1 MKKMTPEIYEEKRNE
16 LIVLLE
22 GILKKATKIPD
33 ESRKELQDTV
43 GKLKRNSFE
52 ITLVGEFQGGK
63 STLFDTILEGRE
75 ISPRGQGIKTSACK
89 ISAQSV
95 PEEAKEYV
103 NLRWKTDDELMLT
116 MLDIVKANLIDDAEA
131 YALFEQK
138 KDDGSTRL
146 PSLSNKKIRHLAKKA
161 LEKEWEIYN
170 RNPAYYDPDDSGRL
184 DLLQISTL
192 ILNFYDS
199 KELIELRK
207 KTHISPE
214 ELKSLVVFPKDW
226 LTRWEKGKESTRWD
240 FNEIRFV
247 FLGDADVY
255 IHSDNLERLGCVV
268 TDCPGLF
275 AGPWDTMVAENA
287 MIRADAILFLMRG
300 DRAISDSELRALGHI
315 KKTNQE
321 HKLFLAINAR
331 RSKNDV
337 ESLLRPADFA
347 MIKQRGFTVDSEQAL
362 DVYNGLLGFNSRC
375 TQPPSDIEEKDREEW
390 LRNWRNST
398 GRAIATYYNYDLLD
412 DTDRIKVQA
421 LMENKEELY
430 RGSGVLELLSKIET
444 SVVLRKFESILVKGG
459 TEKAGA
465 SLNALNGELK
475 AKENAASKSLE
486 EAESEVGVAREKLKK
501 FQMFVNDEVDKVL
514 EDATS
519 ADLLAQDFVNEVYVK
534 NIREMSDSISCKL
547 KYRFNKSMK
556 LLGIVWDLMK
566 AKVKSWT
573 EHCSSAKEDAER
585 RAKSILTEPVVEAVE
600 EVATPA
606 ASGWLANIRDN
617 GNKLFE
623 TAYGR
628 ALKSVGDRV
637 RGEWDKMFE
646 GEISILSG
654 LALDFDISLSPIG
667 RTVNKLYSEDGVNVQ
682 KEAASVLVKK
692 ISTLIGAIVVALVTT
707 ILVAFIMVNI
717 GLGGLPAIL
726 VIISGVMSGA
736 SFYDFVNEKIVNNLE
751 VRLRPEISQKLTE
764 LFSEQQ
770 EKIKSEAK
778 KEIISGIVKEL
789 KEKLRNSLRVQ
800 ANKFEARV
808 KETLSLKKKTLEEQ
822 QRVAAEAKE
831 VREKQIEPARKEIAD
846 FNNSLVPYFTLGED

>member
-16 LIVLLE
+16 LIALLE

-95 PEEAKEYV
+95 PEEAEEYV

-116 MLDIVKANLIDDAEA
+116 MLDIVKANLIDDAKA

-146 PSLSNKKIRHLAKKA
+146 PSLSDKKIRHLAKKA

-170 RNPAYYDPDDSGRL
+170 KNPSYYDPDDSGRL

-199 KELIELRK
+199 KELVELRS
-207 KTHISPE
+207 KTRVSLA
-214 ELKSLVVFPKDW
+214 ELKSLVVFPKNW
-226 LTRWEKGKESTRWD
+226 LMRWQEGKEKTKWSFD
-240 FNEIRFV
+240 EIRFV
-247 FLGDADVY
+247 FLGDAEVY

-331 RSKNDV
+331 KSKNDV
-337 ESLLRPADFA
+337 ETLLRPADFA

-375 TQPPSDIEEKDREEW
+375 TQPPSDIEEKDRDEW

-398 GRAIATYYNYDLLD
+398 GRAIATYYNYDMFED
-412 DTDRIKVQA
+412 VDKIKA

-430 RGSGVLELLSKIET
+430 RGSGVLELLSKIEA

-459 TEKAGA
+459 TEKASA
-465 SLNALNGELK
+465 SLDALNGELK

-486 EAESEVGVAREKLKK
+486 EAEYEVGVAREKLEK
-501 FQMFVNDEVDKVL
+501 FQKFVNDEVGRVL

-519 ADLLAQDFVNEVYVK
+519 ADLLAQDFLNEVYVK
-534 NIREMSDSISCKL
+534 NIREMSDSISFKL
-547 KYRFNKSMK
+547 KCRFNQSKR
-556 LLGIVWDLMK
+556 LLEIVWDLMK

-573 EHCSSAKEDAER
+573 GHCSSAKEDAEK

-637 RGEWDKMFE
+637 RSEWDRMFE
-646 GEISILSG
+646 GETSILSG

-667 RTVNKLYSEDGVNVQ
+667 HTVNKLYSEDGVNVQ

-692 ISTLIGAIVVALVTT
+692 ISAMIGAVVVAIVTT

-726 VIISGVMSGA
+726 VILAGLFSGGA
-736 SFYDFVNEKIVNNLE
+736 FFEFVNEKIVNNLE
-751 VRLRPEISQKLTE
+751 IKLRPDISQKLTE

-778 KEIISGIVKEL
+778 EEIISGIVKEL

-800 ANKFEARV
+800 AKKFEARV
-808 KETLSLKKKTLEEQ
+808 KEMLSLKKETLEEQ

-831 VREKQIEPARKEIAD
+831 VREKQIEPARKEIVD
-846 FNNSLVPYFTLGED
+846 FNNSLAPYFT

>member
-1 MKKMTPEIYEEKRNE
+1 MTPEIYEEKRNE
-16 LIVLLE
+16 LIALLE

-33 ESRKELQDTV
+33 QSRKELQDTV

-95 PEEAKEYV
+95 PEGAKEYV

-116 MLDIVKANLIDDAEA
+116 MLDIVKANLIDDEKA

-138 KDDGSTRL
+138 KDDGSTQL
-146 PSLSNKKIRHLAKKA
+146 PSLSDKKIRLLAKKA

-170 RNPAYYDPDDSGRL
+170 KNPSYYDPDDSGRL

-199 KELIELRK
+199 KELVELRS
-207 KTHISPE
+207 KTRVSPE
-214 ELKSLVVFPKDW
+214 ELKSLVVFPRNW
-226 LTRWEKGKESTRWD
+226 LMRWQAGKEKTKWSFD
-240 FNEIRFV
+240 EIRFV
-247 FLGDADVY
+247 FLGDAEVY

-331 RSKNDV
+331 KSKNDV
-337 ESLLRPADFA
+337 ETLLRPADFA

-390 LRNWRNST
+390 LKNWKNST
-398 GRAIATYYNYDLLD
+398 GRAITTYYNYDMFAD
-412 DTDRIKVQA
+412 VEKIKA

-430 RGSGVLELLSKIET
+430 RGSGVLELLSKIEA

-459 TEKAGA
+459 TEKASA
-465 SLNALNGELK
+465 SLDALNGELK

-486 EAESEVGVAREKLKK
+486 EAEYEVGVAREKLEK
-501 FQMFVNDEVDKVL
+501 FQKFVNDEVGRVL

-547 KYRFNKSMK
+547 KNRFNKSMK
-556 LLGIVWDLMK
+556 LLGIVWDLMR

-573 EHCSSAKEDAER
+573 EHCSSAQKDAEM
-585 RAKSILTEPVVEAVE
+585 RAKSILTEPVIEAVE

-667 RTVNKLYSEDGVNVQ
+667 HTVNKLYSEDGVNVQ

-692 ISTLIGAIVVALVTT
+692 ISTIIGAVVVALVTT

-726 VIISGVMSGA
+726 VILAGLFTGSA
-736 SFYDFVNEKIVNNLE
+736 FFEFVNEKIVNNLE
-751 VRLRPEISQKLTE
+751 IKLRPDISQKLTE

-778 KEIISGIVKEL
+778 EEIISGIVKEL

-800 ANKFEARV
+800 AKKFEDRV
-808 KETLSLKKKTLEEQ
+808 KEMLSLKKKTLEEQ
-822 QRVAAEAKE
+822 QRVAAEAKK
-831 VREKQIEPARKEIAD
+831 VREEQIEPARKEIAD
-846 FNNSLVPYFTLGED
+846 FNNSLAPYFT

>member
-16 LIVLLE
+16 LIALLE

-95 PEEAKEYV
+95 PEGAKEYV

-116 MLDIVKANLIDDAEA
+116 MLDIVKANLIDDEKA

-138 KDDGSTRL
+138 KDDGSTQL
-146 PSLSNKKIRHLAKKA
+146 PSLSDKKIRLLAKKA

-170 RNPAYYDPDDSGRL
+170 KNPSYYDPDDSGRL

-199 KELIELRK
+199 KELVELRS
-207 KTHISPE
+207 KTRVSLA
-214 ELKSLVVFPKDW
+214 ELKSLVVFPKNW
-226 LTRWEKGKESTRWD
+226 LMRWQEGKEKTKWSFD
-240 FNEIRFV
+240 EIRFV
-247 FLGDADVY
+247 FLGDAEVY

-331 RSKNDV
+331 KSKNDV
-337 ESLLRPADFA
+337 EALLRPADFA

-375 TQPPSDIEEKDREEW
+375 TQPPSDIEEEDREEW

-398 GRAIATYYNYDLLD
+398 GRAIATYYNYDMFED
-412 DTDRIKVQA
+412 VDKIKA

-430 RGSGVLELLSKIET
+430 RGSGVLELLSKIEA

-459 TEKAGA
+459 TEKASA
-465 SLNALNGELK
+465 SLDALNGELK

-486 EAESEVGVAREKLKK
+486 EAEYEVGVAREKLEK
-501 FQMFVNDEVDKVL
+501 FQKFVNDEVGRVL

-547 KYRFNKSMK
+547 KNRFNKSMK
-556 LLGIVWDLMK
+556 LLGIVWDLMR

-573 EHCSSAKEDAER
+573 EHCSSAQKDAEM

-637 RGEWDKMFE
+637 RSEWDRMFE
-646 GEISILSG
+646 GETSILSG

-667 RTVNKLYSEDGVNVQ
+667 HTVNKLYSEDGVNVQ

-692 ISTLIGAIVVALVTT
+692 ISTIIGAVVVALVTT

-717 GLGGLPAIL
+717 GLGGLPAAL
-726 VIISGVMSGA
+726 VILAGLFTGA
-736 SFYDFVNEKIVNNLE
+736 AFFEFVNKRIVNNLE
-751 VRLRPEISQKLTE
+751 IKLRPDISQKLTE

-778 KEIISGIVKEL
+778 EEIISGIVKEL

-800 ANKFEARV
+800 AKKFEDRV
-808 KETLSLKKKTLEEQ
+808 KEMLSLKKKTLEEQ
-822 QRVAAEAKE
+822 QRVAAEAKK
-831 VREKQIEPARKEIAD
+831 VREEQIEPARKEIAD
-846 FNNSLVPYFTLGED
+846 FNNSLAPYFT

>member
-16 LIVLLE
+16 LIALLE

-33 ESRKELQDTV
+33 ESRKELQNTV

-95 PEEAKEYV
+95 PEKAKEYV

-116 MLDIVKANLIDDAEA
+116 MLEIVKANLIDDKKA
-131 YALFEQK
+131 YAHFEQK
-138 KDDGSTRL
+138 KDDGSTQL
-146 PSLSNKKIRHLAKKA
+146 PSLSDKKIRHLAKKA

-170 RNPAYYDPDDSGRL
+170 KNPSYYDPDDSGRL

-199 KELIELRK
+199 KELKELRS
-207 KTHISPE
+207 KTRVSPE

-226 LTRWEKGKESTRWD
+226 LMRWQDGKEKTKWSFD
-240 FNEIRFV
+240 EIRFV
-247 FLGDADVY
+247 FLGDAEVY

-337 ESLLRPADFA
+337 ETLLRPADFA

-375 TQPPSDIEEKDREEW
+375 TQPPSDIEEDRRKEW
-390 LRNWRNST
+390 LSNWRNST
-398 GRAIATYYNYDLLD
+398 GRAIATYYDYGMFEDVD
-412 DTDRIKVQA
+412 KIKA

-459 TEKAGA
+459 TEKASA
-465 SLNALNGELK
+465 SLDALNGELK

-486 EAESEVGVAREKLKK
+486 EAESEVGVAREMLKR
-501 FQMFVNDEVDKVL
+501 FQKFVNDEVDKVL
-514 EDATS
+514 GDATS

-547 KYRFNKSMK
+547 KNRFNKSMK

-667 RTVNKLYSEDGVNVQ
+667 HTVNKLYSEDGVNVQ

-846 FNNSLVPYFTLGED
+846 FNNSLVPYFT